1 MHPIGA
7 THFMAQEERLEMG
20 RGAQRLLIGI
30 PRETSYSEKR
40 VPMVPAAVSLLSI
53 HGHEVVIENGAG
65 KAAGFSDNEYSEA
78 GARVVYSRDEV
89 YKAGIILKVAPPT
102 PVEIGLLRPRQ
113 VLISSLNWSILDKEY
128 FHKLNARKVTAFAFE
143 YLRDTSGSAPLVRA
157 MSEIA
162 GNTAIYIA
170 CHYLSDLQDGRGIM
184 FGGFSGIT
192 PTQVVILG
200 AGTVGEFA
208 ARAAL
213 GMGAQVK
220 VFDNSI
226 YKLRRLQNNLNVRL
240 FTSIIEPL
248 TLGEAIRQADVVIGA
263 MYNAEG
269 RLPCMVSEEMIRQ
282 MREGSVVIDVSIDHG
297 GCFET
302 SVVTSH
308 ERPVVR
314 KHGIIH
320 YGVPNIPSMVP
331 KTASYALSNF
341 FGPLMLQVGESGGVE
356 ALLRSDYNLRQGV
369 YLFNGSATN
378 RWISEHYDLPF
389 SDIGLLMAAL
399 R

>member
-1 MHPIGA
+1 
-7 THFMAQEERLEMG
+7 MAQEERLEIS
-20 RGAQRLLIGI
+20 RGSQRLSIGI
-30 PRETSYSEKR
+30 PRETTYSEKR
-40 VPMVPAAVSLLSI
+40 VAMVPGTVALLVN
-53 HGHEVVIENGAG
+53 HGHEVTIENGAG
-65 KAAGFSDNEYSEA
+65 KAAGFPDNEYADA
-78 GARVVYSRDEV
+78 GGLVVYSRDEV
-89 YKAGIILKVAPPT
+89 YKSAIILKVAPPT
-102 PVEIGLLRPRQ
+102 PAEITLLRSRQ
-113 VLISSLNWSILDKEY
+113 ILISSLNWSILDKEY
-128 FHKLNARKVTAFAFE
+128 FQKLNARKVTAFAYE
-143 YLRDTSGSAPLVRA
+143 YLRDSSGSAPLVRA

-170 CHYLSDLQDGRGIM
+170 CHYLSDLHDGRGIM

-226 YKLRRLQNNLNVRL
+226 YKLRRFQNNLNTRL
-240 FTSIIEPL
+240 YTSIIEPRVL
-248 TLGEAIRQADVVIGA
+248 AEAIRAADVVIGA

-269 RLPCMVSEEMIRQ
+269 KLPCMVSEEMVRQ

-308 ERPVVR
+308 ERPIVR
-314 KHGIIH
+314 KHGVIH

-331 KTASYALSNF
+331 KTASYALSNY
-341 FGPLMLQVGESGGVE
+341 FGPLMLQVGEAGGVE
-356 ALLRSDYNLRQGV
+356 TLLRNDYNLRQGV